1 MKKYILTV
9 DFPALGLA
17 AGDEVT
23 GPAVDVLL
31 ANGKVA
37 EVEKELEKP
46 AAKTKAP
53 KEGAAK

>member
-31 ANGKVA
+31 ANGKAA
-37 EVEKELEKP
+37 EEEEEEVKP
-46 AAKTKAP
+46 AAKKAP
-53 KEGAAK
+53 KEGAGK

>member
-31 ANGKVA
+31 ANGKAA
-37 EVEKELEKP
+37 EVEEEIKP
-46 AAKTKAP
+46 AAKKAP
-53 KEGAAK
+53 KEGAGK